1 MSQDFSV
8 EKELIDKYSENRKEL
23 VELEYIRNVH
33 ADSLTADDKKS
44 LGLKEGIKHGLS
56 EKLRDLKS
64 CPVTEIKRQ
73 ILIRQLKEI
82 IDALKEGP
90 HGWRISRSQGLITE
104 SAIFIFIM
112 RDIGLVFDLI
122 NLIWF
127 IPHYYYS
134 PASTFDH
141 SELKA
146 CLINYREKLLNVA
159 PKNYIELESLVI
171 DCIRSSQDIMN
182 TDYKENV
189 LKKG

>member
-1 MSQDFSV
+1 MNQDFLD
-8 EKELIDKYSENRKEL
+8 EKGLIDKYSENRKEL
-23 VELEYIRNVH
+23 LELEYIRNVR
-33 ADSLTADDKKS
+33 AESLTSDDKKN
-44 LGLKEGIKHGLS
+44 LEMREGMKRELS
-56 EKLRDLKS
+56 EKLRNLKS
-64 CPVTEIKRQ
+64 VPVTEIKRQ

-112 RDIGLVFDLI
+112 RDIALAFDLI

-134 PASTFDH
+134 PNSTFDH

-146 CLINYREKLLNVA
+146 CLTKYREKLLGVV
-159 PKNYIELESLVI
+159 PSNYIELESLVI
-171 DCIRSSQDIMN
+171 DCVGSIQDIMN
-182 TDYKENV
+182 KDYKENV
-189 LKKG
+189 LKKS